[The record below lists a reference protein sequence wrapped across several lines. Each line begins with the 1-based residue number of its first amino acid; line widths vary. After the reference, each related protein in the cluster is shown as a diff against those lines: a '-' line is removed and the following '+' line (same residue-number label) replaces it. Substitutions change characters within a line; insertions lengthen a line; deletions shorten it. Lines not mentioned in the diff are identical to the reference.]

1 VDSKKERM
9 AMFNFKD
16 NPDEYKRLMQLE
28 VLIAIVAIAASIV
41 MFNFGVMTGALFA
54 AIAGAFFLMDAIVE
68 GLRLLGASRG
78 FSRFIG
84 TAIAI
89 PALAGYLIMMF
100 NRFPVQ
106 VA

>member
-1 VDSKKERM
+1 
-9 AMFNFKD
+9 MFNFQD

-28 VLIAIVAIAASIV
+28 VLIAVVAIAASIV
-41 MFNFGVMTGALFA
+41 MFNFGVMTG
-54 AIAGAFFLMDAIVE
+54 

>member
-1 VDSKKERM
+1 
-9 AMFNFKD
+9 
-16 NPDEYKRLMQLE
+16 
-28 VLIAIVAIAASIV
+28 
-41 MFNFGVMTGALFA
+41 MFNFGVWTGAWLE
-54 AIAGAFFLMDAIVE
+54 AIAGAFCLRDAIVV

>member
-1 VDSKKERM
+1 MPVFGQVAGRSRDMLVSIIQMGGKKERM
-9 AMFNFKD
+9 A
-16 NPDEYKRLMQLE
+16 
-28 VLIAIVAIAASIV
+28 

>member
-1 VDSKKERM
+1 
-9 AMFNFKD
+9 MFNFKD

-41 MFNFGVMTGALFA
+41 MFNFGVMTG
-54 AIAGAFFLMDAIVE
+54 GAFFLMDAIVE